1 MRSTKGVTIMSH
13 ATISDGFFPIARRD
27 GIFKERVPDA
37 YKSQVNLSEPTVCS
51 QCGAVFN
58 QGHWQW
64 GQAPENAHEAIC
76 PACHR
81 IHDHYPAGFLTL
93 KGEFFR
99 AHREE
104 IMRFVRNHEKHQRAE
119 HPLKR
124 IIAMEQKNGTTL
136 VTTTSIHLARGIGEL
151 LHHAYQGVLKLHFN
165 AEQKLL
171 RVNWTH

>member
-1 MRSTKGVTIMSH
+1 MSH
-13 ATISDGFFPIARRD
+13 ATISDDFRPISRRD
-27 GIFKERVPDA
+27 GMFKLRVQDA
-37 YKSQVNLSEPTVCS
+37 YKAYDKLPEPTLCS
-51 QCGAVFN
+51 QCGAVFYE
-58 QGHWQW
+58 GRWQW
-64 GQAPENAHEAIC
+64 RQAPANAHEAIC

-124 IIAMEQKNGTTL
+124 IMAVEEKNGCTL
-136 VTTTSIHLARGIGEL
+136 VTTTNIHLARGIGEL
-151 LHHAYQGVLKLHFN
+151 LNHAYQGRLKFHYN
-165 AEQKLL
+165 PEQNLL
-171 RVNWTH
+171 RVSWTH